1 MFRRQNKLDAPS
13 PSTVQK
19 SKSMEVL
26 SAEGGGDAL
35 SGKRATS
42 VDTVLSA
49 WQELAM
55 LKLAAPCVTCLLPH
69 LSEDLVSSALLAIGA
84 TPLTTEGTRPLC
96 VLQNEVRHRTV
107 NTDQMR
113 MTSIETSRTPKPWW
127 WM

>member
-1 MFRRQNKLDAPS
+1 MFRRQNKLDA
-13 PSTVQK
+13 STVQK

-26 SAEGGGDAL
+26 SAEGGGGDAL

-55 LKLAAPCVTCLLPH
+55 LKVAAPCVTCLLPH

-96 VLQNEVRHRTV
+96 VY
-107 NTDQMR
+107 
-113 MTSIETSRTPKPWW
+113 ETKYVIVPSTLIRCE
-127 WM
+127 